1 MEKVLALVICWLHHK
16 LRNIAPA
23 PLQLMASETG
33 ITQSYL
39 LPARSVGKEQYEV
52 ELPSKYL

>member
-23 PLQLMASETG
+23 PLQLMAG